1 MSKLFFSLLFA
12 AFAITAQA
20 GNPVAGQPM
29 KVNTGNSKILWT
41 ASKVTG
47 QHNGSVA
54 IKDGNVEMNDGLL
67 TGGSFTM
74 DLTSIT
80 VLDLEGK
87 GKENLEGH
95 LKSDDFFGVEKF
107 PTAKLVIT
115 NAKSTGSGVYN
126 IKADLTIKGI
136 THPIEFVANV
146 KPEGT
151 GVKATADIKVDRT
164 MYDVRYG
171 SGKFFDNLGDKA
183 IFDDFNLAVT
193 LVAGV

>member
-1 MSKLFFSLLFA
+1 MSKLLFSLFFA
-12 AFAITAQA
+12 ALAITAQA
-20 GNPVAGQPM
+20 GNPLAGQPI
-29 KVNTGNSKILWT
+29 KVNTSNSKILWT

-54 IKDGNVEMNDGLL
+54 IKDGNLEMNDGVL

-80 VLDLEGK
+80 VLDLQGK

-107 PTAKLVIT
+107 PTANLVIT
-115 NAKSTGSGVYN
+115 NAKLTGSGVYN

-151 GVKATADIKVDRT
+151 GIKATADIKVDRT

-183 IFDDFNLAVT
+183 IFDEFNLAVT
-193 LVAGV
+193 LVAGA

>member
-20 GNPVAGQPM
+20 GNPVAGQPI
-29 KVNTGNSKILWT
+29 KVNTADSKILWT

-54 IKDGNVEMNDGLL
+54 IKDGNLEMKDGLL

-74 DLTSIT
+74 DLRSIT

-107 PTAKLVIT
+107 PTSQLVIT
-115 NAKSTGSGVYN
+115 DAKLTGSGVYN
-126 IKADLTIKGI
+126 IKANLTIKGI

-146 KPEGT
+146 KPEGA

-183 IFDDFNLAVT
+183 IFDEFNLAVS
-193 LVAGV
+193 LVAGA

>member
-1 MSKLFFSLLFA
+1 MSKLFFSVLFA

-20 GNPVAGQPM
+20 SIPVSGQPI
-29 KVNTGNSKILWT
+29 KVNTTDSKILWT

-47 QHNGSVA
+47 KHNGAVA
-54 IKDGNVEMNDGLL
+54 IKEGHLEMNDGVL

-74 DLTSIT
+74 DMTSIS

-107 PTAKLVIT
+107 PSATLVIKD
-115 NAKSTGSGVYN
+115 AKSTGSGVYN

-136 THPIEFVANV
+136 THPVEFVANV
-146 KPEGT
+146 KPEGARI
-151 GVKATADIKVDRT
+151 KATADIKVDRS
-164 MYDVRYG
+164 MYDVKYG
-171 SGKFFDNLGDKA
+171 SGKFFDNLGDKT
-183 IFDDFNLAVT
+183 IHDDFNLAVT
-193 LVAGV
+193 LVAG